1 MVAHAFIP
9 VLGRKS
15 HVNIYEF
22 TAWLVYRANSGQP
35 VWLYRETMFQNT
47 KPKQPSKTK
56 QKQKQR
62 ADKQKNKVGLSTSKD
77 LI

>member
-1 MVAHAFIP
+1 MPLIS

-22 TAWLVYRANSGQP
+22 AARLVYKANSGQP

-47 KPKQPSKTK
+47 KPKQPNKT
-56 QKQKQR
+56 KQKQR
-62 ADKQKNKVGLSTSKD
+62 ADKQKDKVGLSTSKD